1 MNSLI
6 SKLRDPVFIK
16 RTTVKVRAFLFGA
29 SREKRGFLASFLL
42 YFTLLNIAMVY
53 IAPIVS
59 MFSMSIK
66 SFSDVMNPIA
76 KWIPS
81 HIEWGNYEAAF
92 NALNIIPQ
100 NLFIA
105 GNTLVQ
111 NLQRSTL
118 LNTMMI
124 VIPSTLLQVM
134 FCSVAGYAF
143 GRMEFPLK
151 KLFFFLLILEFV
163 VPPQAQLIPMIW
175 TYRGLGMIN
184 TPLVFYAPA
193 LLGHGVKGALFVFIY
208 MQFFRK
214 LPKELEEAALI
225 DGIGPLK
232 IFLKIMMPLAKPA
245 YMVVL
250 LFSLVYHWTDSIY
263 SESLYK
269 MAPTFAVR
277 IMTMLDPNAIPGS
290 AVTMQTTQ
298 MAAGIIMMA
307 PILIIYFFTQKTFTE
322 SIERTGL
329 VE

>member
-1 MNSLI
+1 MNAI
-6 SKLRDPVFIK
+6 INKLRDPVLQKKVWIK
-16 RTTVKVRAFLFGA
+16 VKAFLFGA
-29 SREKRGFLASFLL
+29 SREKRGFLATFLL

-53 IAPIVS
+53 IAPIAS

-81 HIEWGNYEAAF
+81 KVDWGNYRAAYE
-92 NALNIIPQ
+92 ALNIIPN
-100 NLFIA
+100 NLFVA

-124 VIPSTLLQVM
+124 VIPSTLLQVL

-143 GRMEFPLK
+143 GRHEFPLK
-151 KLFFFLLILEFV
+151 KLFFVLLILEFV

-175 TYRGLGMIN
+175 SYRALGIIN

-193 LLGHGVKGALFVFIY
+193 LLGHGLKGALFVFIY

-225 DGIGPLK
+225 DGVGPLR
-232 IFLKIMMPLAKPA
+232 IFIRIMMPLAKPA

-269 MAPTFAVR
+269 LAPTFAVR
-277 IMTMLDPNAIPGS
+277 IMTMLDPNAIPGTQ
-290 AVTMQTTQ
+290 VTMQTTQ